1 MMNLNAQEKKLFSRL
16 AAVIGAIAII
26 GLSYWGISS
35 LSSYWRNKY
44 IRERQELI
52 EKYELKIDSINKENA
67 ILVEK
72 IEQLDREVD
81 SLEKV
86 KSKIY
91 WKYAEEIKAINDA
104 SAANHAKWL
113 DSVLLKLK
121 NNKK

>member
-1 MMNLNAQEKKLFSRL
+1 M
-16 AAVIGAIAII
+16 
-26 GLSYWGISS
+26 
-35 LSSYWRNKY
+35 
-44 IRERQELI
+44 I
-52 EKYELKIDSINKENA
+52 EKYELKIDSINKENT